1 MSPYQSLILMAVVT
15 AGAVHAQTPD
25 HWSVT
30 QSDDKTFIYAS
41 TVNDSGA
48 FLGEYCYYATKKCLW
63 ILGNTTACEKD
74 HIYPILAN
82 SDTGAAQLDIN
93 CNGVVNNGIYGY
105 SFTKWSDLEDILQKA
120 ERVGFAVPLQK
131 DQFLVYRFKLSGL
144 AAATRQAES
153 AVASAPPTGNVR
165 STSDT
170 DTSTERL

>member
-1 MSPYQSLILMAVVT
+1 MSNTQRFMLMAIVA
-15 AGAVHAQTPD
+15 AGIVHAQTPD

-63 ILGNTTACEKD
+63 MLGNTTACEKD

-93 CNGVVNNGIYGY
+93 CNGVASNGIYGY
-105 SFTKWSDLEDILQKA
+105 SFTKWSDLEDVLKKS
-120 ERVGFAVPLQK
+120 ERIGFAVPLQQ
-131 DQFLVYRFKLSGL
+131 DQFLVYRFKLNGL
-144 AAATRQAES
+144 AAAIRQAES
-153 AVASAPPTGNVR
+153 AVASAPPAGDVR
-165 STSDT
+165 STSDA